1 MNPRNMKKM
10 MKRMGIQPNEID
22 AKEVRIVLNNGK
34 EILITNTNVM
44 KVNMMG
50 QETYQITGDS
60 QEVESEPEEIFDE
73 EDIEMIMDQTG
84 CSREEAKEALEETE
98 DIAEAIVKLS
108 D

>member
-22 AKEVRIVLNNGK
+22 AKEVRIILNNGK

-60 QEVESEPEEIFDE
+60 QEIESEPEEMFDD

-84 CSREEAKEALEETE
+84 CSKEEAQEALEETE

>member
-1 MNPRNMKKM
+1 
-10 MKRMGIQPNEID
+10 MGIQPNEID